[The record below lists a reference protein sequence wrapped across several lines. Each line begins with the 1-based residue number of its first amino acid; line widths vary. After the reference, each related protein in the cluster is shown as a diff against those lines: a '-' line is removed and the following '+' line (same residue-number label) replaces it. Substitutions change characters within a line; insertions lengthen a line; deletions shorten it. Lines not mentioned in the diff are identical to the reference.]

1 MDRSTPNSFRRP
13 AAFTLV
19 ELLAAIAILG
29 FLAAL
34 IVPTANACLE
44 RARQSRKIS
53 AARHL
58 MTAYH
63 LAANDNR
70 GRLLAGLEHGAVA
83 RNETGDV
90 IGFAEAAKRWP
101 HRLRPYL
108 GDRFRDTLYVNE
120 QSLHYDQL
128 TSDYSGGM
136 LDYMLSLSPSF
147 GMNQKFVGGE
157 GRQLIV
163 DAPVT
168 RLIESAAPGRLVAF
182 AASRQ
187 RGLGENS
194 GNFYVNAPAY
204 WNAGGVLSTGL
215 DESEQ
220 DHVRGYI
227 DFRNDRVVVA
237 FLDGHVDVLDVERLR
252 DMRLWS
258 EQARL
263 ADNPDYVPAINR

>member
-1 MDRSTPNSFRRP
+1 MERSTPNLRRLS
-13 AAFTLV
+13 AFTLV
-19 ELLAAIAILG
+19 ELLAVIALMG
-29 FLAAL
+29 VLAAL
-34 IVPTANACLE
+34 VVPTVNACLGH
-44 RARQSRKIS
+44 ARQSRKVA

-70 GRLLAGLEHGAVA
+70 GRLMAGLESGAVA
-83 RNETGDV
+83 QNETGET
-90 IGFAEAAKRWP
+90 IGFAEAARRWP

-108 GDRFRDTLYVNE
+108 GDRFRETLYVNE
-120 QSLHYDQL
+120 QAIHYDEL
-128 TSDYSGGM
+128 TSSHSGGM

-147 GMNQKFVGGE
+147 GMNQRFVGGE
-157 GRQLIV
+157 GGRLV
-163 DAPVT
+163 ADAPVT
-168 RLIESAAPGRLVAF
+168 RILESGAPGQLIAF

-187 RGLGENS
+187 RGLGENA

-204 WNAGGVLSTGL
+204 WSDGGTLSTGA

-220 DHVRGYI
+220 DHVRGYV
-227 DFRNDRVVVA
+227 DFRNDRAVVA
-237 FLDGHVDVLDVERLR
+237 FLDGHVETLGVDRLR

-263 ADNPDYVPAINR
+263 TDNPDYVPALNR